1 MPLTGLPAGIS
12 SRSSGPPRPSSPV
25 TLQGYHV
32 FPRPSREN
40 FLGLGGLRRHTFCQ
54 QRQKVYT
61 VVSADFQPFTR
72 HGNRD
77 TSSKPPRFIRHRR
90 RFGDFQKTPP
100 KTNGFW
106 ISFCVQELHPSSRRN
121 RELTYFYSRCR
132 CIGSLKGI
140 AVLPWQ
146 SVLPSDR
153 RNISFT
159 RAGAA
164 AGLLLSQFPLCPIT
178 NETLESK
185 GSLETIGFKRLFCL
199 LFQLLG
205 KVGRRRHK
213 KKKLLAKSMPLETKE
228 NDL

>member
-1 MPLTGLPAGIS
+1 MF
-12 SRSSGPPRPSSPV
+12 SPV
-25 TLQGYHV
+25 RQGKI
-32 FPRPSREN
+32 FQ
-40 FLGLGGLRRHTFCQ
+40 GLGGLRRPTFPSSFFFLCLRRHTFCQ

-106 ISFCVQELHPSSRRN
+106 ISFCVQELHPNSRRN

-140 AVLPWQ
+140 AVLPRQ

-164 AGLLLSQFPLCPIT
+164 AGLLLSQF
-178 NETLESK
+178 S
-185 GSLETIGFKRLFCL
+185 
-199 LFQLLG
+199 
-205 KVGRRRHK
+205 
-213 KKKLLAKSMPLETKE
+213 
-228 NDL
+228 